1 MTSSYYPST
10 EDLTE
15 LFEAIHAHD
24 EAELYENDSAS
35 SRIIIEGR
43 ASPPVRPGA
52 REAPE
57 QVQLGSTPPT
67 ISNFERMIHT
77 QVHAGV
83 KTEAQTGVRTEP
95 YTKVQTEAHTG
106 VQTEIDPVI
115 QLSHSTIQAPV
126 PNNFNRFNYS
136 SPPSPTPLPIPRPIS
151 RPPSVDWTLR
161 LFRLQDFTF
170 GKTVGTGT
178 FGRVR
183 LVSLR
188 DHDKYFAMK
197 IMRKN
202 DIVRLHQIDHIFSE
216 KFLLSRLNCPFI
228 IRLYGTF
235 QDQQNLFMLLE
246 YAIGGELFTYLRRAG
261 RFPLGTTKFYAAE
274 IVCALEYMH
283 NLNIV
288 YRDLK
293 PENLLL
299 DARGHIKIADFGFA
313 KVIPDNKTWT
323 LCGTP
328 EYLAPEIILG
338 RGHGRPVDWWALG
351 ILIYEMMAG
360 FPPFYDETPFLIYEK
375 ILAGK
380 LEFPPHFDGPLC
392 DLLTGLLQPDPQ
404 RRLGCGATGA
414 FSVKQ
419 HAWFSGVN
427 WDALAH
433 KLIQSPF
440 VPPVRHSGDTS
451 NFEEYPEEDLDA
463 SDAAI
468 GEDFSHIFG
477 DF

>member
-1 MTSSYYPST
+1 MSLHFEENTDTYEETSSSNQT
-10 EDLTE
+10 
-15 LFEAIHAHD
+15 I
-24 EAELYENDSAS
+24 
-35 SRIIIEGR
+35 
-43 ASPPVRPGA
+43 PVRPST
-52 REAPE
+52 RELPCSIPY
-57 QVQLGSTPPT
+57 GTTPPT
-67 ISNFERMIHT
+67 VSIFESMVRQKTDNEQKEGLAEESKGQREAVVVEEEEEEEATDM
-77 QVHAGV
+77 VV
-83 KTEAQTGVRTEP
+83 KTSS
-95 YTKVQTEAHTG
+95 
-106 VQTEIDPVI
+106 VI
-115 QLSHSTIQAPV
+115 SPPRFDSPIQSP
-126 PNNFNRFNYS
+126 RFN
-136 SPPSPTPLPIPRPIS
+136 SPLHSPFIQRPHS
-151 RPPSVDWTLR
+151 RPPSVDWTLK
-161 LFRLQDFTF
+161 LFRLEDFVF

-183 LVSLR
+183 LVKLR
-188 DHDKYFAMK
+188 DHEKYFAMK
-197 IMRKN
+197 IMRKI
-202 DIVRLHQIDHIFSE
+202 DIVRLHQVDHIYSE

-228 IRLYGTF
+228 IRLYGAF
-235 QDQQNLFMLLE
+235 QDPQHLFMLLE

-283 NLNIV
+283 GLNIV

-313 KVIPDNKTWT
+313 KVIPDNRTWT

-380 LEFPPHFDGPLC
+380 LEFPPHFDGALC
-392 DLLTGLLQPDPQ
+392 DLLTKLLTAEPQ
-404 RRLGCGATGA
+404 KRLGCGALGA
-414 FSVKQ
+414 YDVKS
-419 HAWFSGVN
+419 HDWFIGVD
-427 WDALAH
+427 WEALA
-433 KLIQSPF
+433 KKQIQAPF
-440 VPPVRHSGDTS
+440 TPAVGHSGDTS
-451 NFEEYPEEDLDA
+451 NFEDYPEDDLEGSMNDL
-463 SDAAI
+463 AI
-468 GEDFSHIFG
+468 GEDISHIFN

>member
-1 MTSSYYPST
+1 MSFFTYNNEDNLFPL
-10 EDLTE
+10 EDLN
-15 LFEAIHAHD
+15 
-24 EAELYENDSAS
+24 ENDKSNLIAEDS
-35 SRIIIEGR
+35 YKIHINRQ
-43 ASPPVRPGA
+43 SPPLRPFT
-52 REAPE
+52 RELPNN
-57 QVQLGSTPPT
+57 LPLPCGKTPPT
-67 ISNFERMIHT
+67 ISNFERMIQQKGIQQDT
-77 QVHAGV
+77 IEESCERQQVQITRA
-83 KTEAQTGVRTEP
+83 R
-95 YTKVQTEAHTG
+95 
-106 VQTEIDPVI
+106 
-115 QLSHSTIQAPV
+115 APV
-126 PNNFNRFNYS
+126 PLAPTVMNTPADTIMSPLFSRFNSSS
-136 SPPSPTPLPIPRPIS
+136 SPPSPLHIPRPIS

-161 LFRLQDFTF
+161 LFRLEDFVF

-183 LVSLR
+183 LVKLR

-197 IMRKN
+197 IMRKA
-202 DIVRLHQIDHIFSE
+202 DIVRLHQVDHIFSE
-216 KFLLSRLNCPFI
+216 KFLLSRLSCPFI

-235 QDQQNLFMLLE
+235 QDKQNLLMLLE

-261 RFPLGTTKFYAAE
+261 RFPVGTTKFYAAE

-313 KVIPDNKTWT
+313 KVIPDNRTWT

-380 LEFPPHFDGPLC
+380 LEFPPHFDGTLC
-392 DLLTGLLQPDPQ
+392 DLLTELLQADPK
-404 RRLGCGATGA
+404 RRLGCGVSDAA
-414 FSVKQ
+414 DVKN
-419 HAWFSGVN
+419 HTWFSGVN
-427 WDALAH
+427 WDALSRR
-433 KLIQSPF
+433 LIQAPF
-440 VPPVRHSGDTS
+440 TPPVSFAGDTS
-451 NFEEYPEEDLDA
+451 NFEEYPEDDLESSSLVMNDLA
-463 SDAAI
+463 L
-468 GEDFSHIFG
+468 GEDISHIFTN
-477 DF
+477 F

>member
-1 MTSSYYPST
+1 MSSSSYYPPELKDFS
-10 EDLTE
+10 TE
-15 LFEAIHAHD
+15 LFD
-24 EAELYENDSAS
+24 ETVIEEEEDTENLLQN
-35 SRIIIEGR
+35 GR
-43 ASPPVRPGA
+43 TSPPVRPGA
-52 REAPE
+52 GNVPAQIHSP
-57 QVQLGSTPPT
+57 QLGSTPPT
-67 ISNFERMIHT
+67 IQHFERLISDRRDL
-77 QVHAGV
+77 QGP
-83 KTEAQTGVRTEP
+83 TESSQMHV
-95 YTKVQTEAHTG
+95 
-106 VQTEIDPVI
+106 
-115 QLSHSTIQAPV
+115 PV
-126 PNNFNRFNYS
+126 PRFNYS
-136 SPPSPTPLPIPRPIS
+136 SPPSPVAPVVPIPRPIS

-161 LFRLQDFTF
+161 LFKLNDFTF

-183 LVSLR
+183 LVNLR

-197 IMRKN
+197 IMRKTE
-202 DIVRLHQIDHIFSE
+202 IVRLHQVDHIFSE

-274 IVCALEYMH
+274 IVLALEYMH

-299 DARGHIKIADFGFA
+299 DSRGHIKIADFGFA
-313 KVIPDNKTWT
+313 KIIPDNKTWT

-375 ILAGK
+375 ILAGN

-404 RRLGCGATGA
+404 KRLGCGAAGA
-414 FSVKQ
+414 ESVKQ
-419 HAWFSGVN
+419 HPWFAAVN

-433 KLIQSPF
+433 KLIQAPF

-451 NFEEYPEEDLDA
+451 NFEEYPEEDQLDA
-463 SDAAI
+463 SDLAV
-468 GEDFSHIFG
+468 GEDINHIFS

>member
-1 MTSSYYPST
+1 MSFFSTKYEYDPFPLEDTDILDSDKIKINSNSNRQTSRSPARHFTRESPST
-10 EDLTE
+10 LPYGT
-15 LFEAIHAHD
+15 
-24 EAELYENDSAS
+24 
-35 SRIIIEGR
+35 
-43 ASPPVRPGA
+43 
-52 REAPE
+52 
-57 QVQLGSTPPT
+57 TPPT
-67 ISNFERMIHT
+67 ISNFERMIQQKEEIQQGIVEDVNEER
-77 QVHAGV
+77 QV
-83 KTEAQTGVRTEP
+83 
-95 YTKVQTEAHTG
+95 
-106 VQTEIDPVI
+106 EI
-115 QLSHSTIQAPV
+115 SRSKAPV
-126 PNNFNRFNYS
+126 PFSPQLNTYTPNSDTNKILSPAFSRFNSSS
-136 SPPSPTPLPIPRPIS
+136 SPASPLHSSRPIS
-151 RPPSVDWTLR
+151 RSSSVDWTLR
-161 LFRLQDFTF
+161 LFRLEDFVF
-170 GKTVGTGT
+170 SKTVGTGT

-183 LVSLR
+183 LVKLR

-197 IMRKN
+197 IMRKV
-202 DIVRLHQIDHIFSE
+202 DIVRLHQVDHIFSE
-216 KFLLSRLNCPFI
+216 KFLLSRLSCPFI

-235 QDQQNLFMLLE
+235 KDQHNLFMLLE

-261 RFPLGTTKFYAAE
+261 RFSLETTKFYAAE

-313 KVIPDNKTWT
+313 KVIPDNRTWT

-375 ILAGK
+375 ILAGN

-392 DLLTGLLQPDPQ
+392 DLLTGLLQADPQ
-404 RRLGCGATGA
+404 RRLGCGVAGA
-414 FSVKQ
+414 MDVKN
-419 HAWFSGVN
+419 HPWFAGVH
-427 WDALAH
+427 WDALSRR
-433 KLIQSPF
+433 LIQAPF
-440 VPPVRHSGDTS
+440 TPPVRHAGDTA
-451 NFEEYPEEDLDA
+451 NFEEYPEEDLESSSINDLA
-463 SDAAI
+463 L
-468 GEDFSHIFG
+468 GEDINYIFV

>member
-1 MTSSYYPST
+1 MTSPPS
-10 EDLTE
+10 
-15 LFEAIHAHD
+15 
-24 EAELYENDSAS
+24 SP
-35 SRIIIEGR
+35 
-43 ASPPVRPGA
+43 SPPPQPPLKSSQFYTSPPNKSETDLFQLEGMTLSSDTTRIRPSN
-52 REAPE
+52 RELPGNPP
-57 QVQLGSTPPT
+57 LGTTPPT
-67 ISNFERMIHT
+67 VSNFERMIRQNQQEKQQSPP
-77 QVHAGV
+77 QV
-83 KTEAQTGVRTEP
+83 VRPTSP
-95 YTKVQTEAHTG
+95 SPSP
-106 VQTEIDPVI
+106 PVI
-115 QLSHSTIQAPV
+115 QIPIPTNSFRMNS
-126 PNNFNRFNYS
+126 S
-136 SPPSPTPLPIPRPIS
+136 SPASPVQNIPRPVS
-151 RPPSVDWTLR
+151 RPSSVDWTLR
-161 LFRLQDFTF
+161 LFRLEDFVF

-183 LVSLR
+183 LVKLR

-197 IMRKN
+197 IMRKA

-216 KFLLSRLNCPFI
+216 KFLLSRLSCPFI

-235 QDQQNLFMLLE
+235 QDQKHLLMLLE

-380 LEFPPHFDGPLC
+380 LEFPFHFDGPLC
-392 DLLTGLLQPDPQ
+392 DLLIGLLQPDPQ
-404 RRLGCGATGA
+404 KRLGCGAGGA
-414 FSVKQ
+414 EDVKL
-419 HAWFSGVN
+419 HSWFNGVD
-427 WDALAH
+427 WDALLR
-433 KLIQSPF
+433 KQIQAPF
-440 VPPVRHSGDTS
+440 VPPVRHAGDTS
-451 NFEEYPEEDLDA
+451 NFEEYPEDDFDSVNDHHSAVLNDLTFDHQ
-463 SDAAI
+463 DI
-468 GEDFSHIFG
+468 NQIFIN
-477 DF
+477 F

>member
-1 MTSSYYPST
+1 MASFYPST

-15 LFEAIHAHD
+15 LFHAID
-24 EAELYENDSAS
+24 EDIEEESSSNNGIKSSSELL
-35 SRIIIEGR
+35 IQGR
-43 ASPPVRPGA
+43 ASPPIRPGA
-52 REAPE
+52 REPP
-57 QVQLGSTPPT
+57 VHINLGSTPPT
-67 ISNFERMIHT
+67 ISNFERMINQRNT
-77 QVHAGV
+77 NDVVA
-83 KTEAQTGVRTEP
+83 KNIE
-95 YTKVQTEAHTG
+95 KVQIQEET
-106 VQTEIDPVI
+106 QTRTD
-115 QLSHSTIQAPV
+115 LQAPV
-126 PNNFNRFNYS
+126 PSSSITFNRFNHS
-136 SPPSPTPLPIPRPIS
+136 SPPSPTNHFTIPRPIS
-151 RPPSVDWTLR
+151 RPSSVDWTLR
-161 LFRLQDFTF
+161 LFRLQDFSF

-183 LVSLR
+183 LVNLR

-197 IMRKN
+197 IMRKTE
-202 DIVRLHQIDHIFSE
+202 IVRLHQVDHIFSE

-235 QDQQNLFMLLE
+235 KDQQNLFMLLE

-313 KVIPDNKTWT
+313 KIIPDNKTWT

-360 FPPFYDETPFLIYEK
+360 FPPYYDETPFLIYEK

-404 RRLGCGATGA
+404 KRLGCGATGA
-414 FSVKQ
+414 FGVKS
-419 HAWFSGVN
+419 HPWFAGVN
-427 WDALAH
+427 WDALSQ
-433 KLIQSPF
+433 KQIQAPF
-440 VPPVRHSGDTS
+440 IPPVRHAGDTS
-451 NFEEYPEEDLDA
+451 NFEEYPEEELDMSDL
-463 SDAAI
+463 AI
-468 GEDFSHIFG
+468 GEDVSHIFS

>member
-1 MTSSYYPST
+1 MSSPFPQPIEDIPEETLT
-10 EDLTE
+10 EDTYDLESTSIMMQ
-15 LFEAIHAHD
+15 A
-24 EAELYENDSAS
+24 
-35 SRIIIEGR
+35 
-43 ASPPVRPGA
+43 PVRPGA
-52 REAPE
+52 RELPGN
-57 QVQLGSTPPT
+57 VPLGTTPPT
-67 ISNFERMIHT
+67 VSNFERMIQQQQQQQGQQGQQEEQGNDSNMSSIHNT
-77 QVHAGV
+77 S
-83 KTEAQTGVRTEP
+83 P
-95 YTKVQTEAHTG
+95 L
-106 VQTEIDPVI
+106 I
-115 QLSHSTIQAPV
+115 QIPT
-126 PNNFNRFNYS
+126 FTRFNMTS
-136 SPPSPTPLPIPRPIS
+136 PSPVHIPRPIS
-151 RPPSVDWTLR
+151 RPPSVDWTLN
-161 LFRLQDFTF
+161 LFRLEDFIF

-183 LVSLR
+183 LVKLR

-197 IMRKN
+197 IMRKA
-202 DIVRLHQIDHIFSE
+202 DIVRLHQVDHIFSE

-235 QDQQNLFMLLE
+235 QDQNHLFMLLE

-360 FPPFYDETPFLIYEK
+360 FPPYYDETPFLIYEK

-380 LEFPPHFDGPLC
+380 LEFPPHFDSSIC
-392 DLLTGLLQPDPQ
+392 DLLTELLQPDPQ
-404 RRLGCGATGA
+404 RRLGCGANGA
-414 FSVKQ
+414 DDVKN
-419 HAWFSGVN
+419 HLWFSGVN
-427 WDALAH
+427 WDILSR
-433 KLIQSPF
+433 KLIQAPF
-440 VPPVRHSGDTS
+440 TPPVRHAGDTS
-451 NFEEYPEEDLDA
+451 NFEEYPEDEDLDVNDLA
-463 SDAAI
+463 T
-468 GEDFSHIFG
+468 GEDINHIFI

>member
-1 MTSSYYPST
+1 MTSPPPAIDS
-10 EDLTE
+10 EDLFQ
-15 LFEAIHAHD
+15 L
-24 EAELYENDSAS
+24 
-35 SRIIIEGR
+35 EGMAPIPDTR
-43 ASPPVRPGA
+43 SVPIRPGN
-52 REAPE
+52 RELPGNPP
-57 QVQLGSTPPT
+57 LGTTPPT
-67 ISNFERMIHT
+67 ISNFERMIQQPNYP
-77 QVHAGV
+77 QVIRPTFPSPVH
-83 KTEAQTGVRTEP
+83 P
-95 YTKVQTEAHTG
+95 H
-106 VQTEIDPVI
+106 PVI
-115 QLSHSTIQAPV
+115 QIPIPTNSFRMNS
-126 PNNFNRFNYS
+126 S
-136 SPPSPTPLPIPRPIS
+136 SPGSPVQHIPRPVS
-151 RPPSVDWTLR
+151 RPPSADWTLR
-161 LFRLQDFTF
+161 LFRLADFVF

-183 LVSLR
+183 LVTLK

-197 IMRKN
+197 IMRKA
-202 DIVRLHQIDHIFSE
+202 DIVRLHQVDHIFSE
-216 KFLLSRLNCPFI
+216 KFLLSRLSCPFI

-235 QDQQNLFMLLE
+235 QDKSQLFMLLE
-246 YAIGGELFTYLRRAG
+246 YAVGGELFTYLRRAG
-261 RFPLGTTKFYAAE
+261 RFSLGTTKFYAAE

-380 LEFPPHFDGPLC
+380 LEFPPHFDGSLC
-392 DLLTGLLQPDPQ
+392 DLLIGLLQPDPQ
-404 RRLGCGATGA
+404 RRLGCGPSGA
-414 FSVKQ
+414 DDVKI
-419 HAWFSGVN
+419 HSWFSGVD
-427 WDALAH
+427 WDALAR
-433 KLIQSPF
+433 KQIQAPF
-440 VPPVRHSGDTS
+440 VPPVSHAGDTS
-451 NFEEYPEEDLDA
+451 NFEEYPEEDLDILNDL
-463 SDAAI
+463 SFDRDRQDI
-468 GEDFSHIFG
+468 NQIFIDF
-477 DF
+477 

>member
-1 MTSSYYPST
+1 MTFPPSPPPT
-10 EDLTE
+10 KTQFYQSPELSQSNEDLFQLEGMSLNSDTRGTE
-15 LFEAIHAHD
+15 PI
-24 EAELYENDSAS
+24 
-35 SRIIIEGR
+35 
-43 ASPPVRPGA
+43 RPGN
-52 REAPE
+52 RELPGN
-57 QVQLGSTPPT
+57 VPLGLTPPT
-67 ISNFERMIHT
+67 ISNFERMIQQNQQSREPAQSP
-77 QVHAGV
+77 QVGR
-83 KTEAQTGVRTEP
+83 QTSP
-95 YTKVQTEAHTG
+95 Q
-106 VQTEIDPVI
+106 PPSI
-115 QLSHSTIQAPV
+115 QIPIPTNSFRMNS
-126 PNNFNRFNYS
+126 S
-136 SPPSPTPLPIPRPIS
+136 SPASPVQNIPRPVS

-161 LFRLQDFTF
+161 LFRLEDFVF

-183 LVSLR
+183 LVKLR

-197 IMRKN
+197 IMRKA
-202 DIVRLHQIDHIFSE
+202 DIVRLHQVDHIFSE
-216 KFLLSRLNCPFI
+216 KFLLSRLACPFI

-235 QDQQNLFMLLE
+235 QDHKHLFMLLE

-261 RFPLGTTKFYAAE
+261 RFSLGTTKFYAAE

-380 LEFPPHFDGPLC
+380 LEFPPHFDASLC
-392 DLLTGLLQPDPQ
+392 DLLIGLLQPDPQ
-404 RRLGCGATGA
+404 RRLGCGAA
-414 FSVKQ
+414 ASEDVKG
-419 HAWFSGVN
+419 HSWFIGVD
-427 WDALAH
+427 WEALVR
-433 KLIQSPF
+433 KQIQAPF
-440 VPPVRHSGDTS
+440 VPPVRHAGDTS
-451 NFEEYPEEDLDA
+451 NFEEYPEEDFDSVNDHSNVLNDL
-463 SDAAI
+463 SFERQDI
-468 GEDFSHIFG
+468 NQIFIDF
-477 DF
+477 

>member
-1 MTSSYYPST
+1 MTSPP
-10 EDLTE
+10 
-15 LFEAIHAHD
+15 F
-24 EAELYENDSAS
+24 S
-35 SRIIIEGR
+35 SP
-43 ASPPVRPGA
+43 SPPPTKSPFYQSSDSTADLFQLEEMRLDADTPQQRSPIRPGN
-52 REAPE
+52 RELPGAVP
-57 QVQLGSTPPT
+57 LGTTPPT
-67 ISNFERMIHT
+67 ISNFERMIQQRGDGVNVGVSASVSANSSVNRPTVQPT
-77 QVHAGV
+77 Q
-83 KTEAQTGVRTEP
+83 P
-95 YTKVQTEAHTG
+95 
-106 VQTEIDPVI
+106 
-115 QLSHSTIQAPV
+115 TIQPPPQRPISPSPLIQIPV
-126 PNNFNRFNYS
+126 PMKNSS
-136 SPPSPTPLPIPRPIS
+136 SPDSPILPRPVS

-161 LFRLQDFTF
+161 LFNLEEFVF

-183 LVSLR
+183 LVKLR
-188 DHDKYFAMK
+188 NHDKYFAMK
-197 IMRKN
+197 IMRKA
-202 DIVRLHQIDHIFSE
+202 DIVRLHQVDHIFSE
-216 KFLLSRLNCPFI
+216 KFLLSRLACPFI

-235 QDQQNLFMLLE
+235 QDQKHLFMLLE

-261 RFPLGTTKFYAAE
+261 RFSLGTTKFYAAE

-380 LEFPPHFDGPLC
+380 LEFPPHFDAQLC

-404 RRLGCGATGA
+404 RRLGCGAAGA
-414 FSVKQ
+414 EDVKS
-419 HAWFSGVN
+419 HSWFSGVD
-427 WDALAH
+427 WDALVR
-433 KLIQSPF
+433 KQIQAPF
-440 VPPVRHSGDTS
+440 IPPVRHAGDTS
-451 NFEEYPEEDLDA
+451 NFEEYPEEDFNDQSTILNDLTF
-463 SDAAI
+463 DRQDI
-468 GEDFSHIFG
+468 NQIFIDF
-477 DF
+477 

>member
-1 MTSSYYPST
+1 MSSPSASA
-10 EDLTE
+10 
-15 LFEAIHAHD
+15 F
-24 EAELYENDSAS
+24 YENVLGSESNVDLFDFEGDTAVVKEQRSPAS
-35 SRIIIEGR
+35 M
-43 ASPPVRPGA
+43 VRPGTRDLPA
-52 REAPE
+52 TLP
-57 QVQLGSTPPT
+57 LGTTPPT
-67 ISNFERMIHT
+67 ISNFEKMIQQQQQQQMGQSNLGT
-77 QVHAGV
+77 AAAGGLNV
-83 KTEAQTGVRTEP
+83 NLQQSPQR
-95 YTKVQTEAHTG
+95 
-106 VQTEIDPVI
+106 
-115 QLSHSTIQAPV
+115 LQAPV
-126 PNNFNRFNYS
+126 PTSTRFNNFS
-136 SPPSPTPLPIPRPIS
+136 SPPSPVPLQTIPRPIS
-151 RPPSVDWTLR
+151 RPSSVDWTLR
-161 LFRLQDFTF
+161 LFRLEDFVF
-170 GKTVGTGT
+170 AKTVGTGT

-183 LVSLR
+183 LVKLR

-197 IMRKN
+197 IMRKT
-202 DIVRLHQIDHIFSE
+202 DIVRLHQVDHIFSE
-216 KFLLSRLNCPFI
+216 KFLLSRLSCPFI

-338 RGHGRPVDWWALG
+338 RGHGRAVDWWALG

-360 FPPFYDETPFLIYEK
+360 FPPYYDETPYLIYEK
-375 ILAGK
+375 ILGGK
-380 LEFPPHFDGPLC
+380 LEFPPHFDAILC

-404 RRLGCGATGA
+404 RRLGCGAGA
-414 FSVKQ
+414 AEDVKN
-419 HAWFSGVN
+419 HPWFAAVN
-427 WDALAH
+427 WPALLQ
-433 KLIQSPF
+433 KQIQAPF
-440 VPPVRHSGDTS
+440 VPPVRHPGDTA
-451 NFEEYPEEDLDA
+451 NFEEYPEEDEAEILDLNNNSSVA
-463 SDAAI
+463 
-468 GEDFSHIFG
+468 EVNHIFI

>member
-1 MTSSYYPST
+1 MSSSPFQLPIEDIPEETSKDSRNDLET
-10 EDLTE
+10 ESIMMMQ
-15 LFEAIHAHD
+15 A
-24 EAELYENDSAS
+24 
-35 SRIIIEGR
+35 
-43 ASPPVRPGA
+43 PVRPGA
-52 REAPE
+52 RELPCN
-57 QVQLGSTPPT
+57 VPLGTTPPT
-67 ISNFERMIHT
+67 VSNFERMIQQQQSEH
-77 QVHAGV
+77 VNI
-83 KTEAQTGVRTEP
+83 P
-95 YTKVQTEAHTG
+95 N
-106 VQTEIDPVI
+106 
-115 QLSHSTIQAPV
+115 IQAPSPLIHV
-126 PNNFNRFNYS
+126 PTFNRFNS
-136 SPPSPTPLPIPRPIS
+136 TSPSPVHIIPRPIS
-151 RPPSVDWTLR
+151 RPSSVDWTLN
-161 LFRLQDFTF
+161 LFRLEDFIF

-183 LVSLR
+183 LVKLR

-197 IMRKN
+197 IMRKT
-202 DIVRLHQIDHIFSE
+202 DIVRLHQVDHIFSE

-235 QDQQNLFMLLE
+235 QDQQHLFMLLE

-360 FPPFYDETPFLIYEK
+360 FPPYYDETPFLIYEK

-380 LEFPPHFDGPLC
+380 LEFPPHFDSSLC

-404 RRLGCGATGA
+404 RRLGCSANG
-414 FSVKQ
+414 SEDVKN
-419 HAWFSGVN
+419 HSWFSGVN
-427 WDALAH
+427 WDILSR
-433 KLIQSPF
+433 KLIQAPF
-440 VPPVRHSGDTS
+440 TPPVRHAGDTN
-451 NFEEYPEEDLDA
+451 NFEEYPEEDLDT
-463 SDAAI
+463 SDLAT
-468 GEDFSHIFG
+468 GEDVNHIFT

>member
-1 MTSSYYPST
+1 MSGSFYQNVAGSESVIDLINFDADTGADTLVIEDT
-10 EDLTE
+10 EQ
-15 LFEAIHAHD
+15 
-24 EAELYENDSAS
+24 
-35 SRIIIEGR
+35 RR
-43 ASPPVRPGA
+43 QASPPVRPGL
-52 REAPE
+52 RELPGN
-57 QVQLGSTPPT
+57 VPFGTTPPT
-67 ISNFERMIHT
+67 ISNFERMIQSGHNNEMYNNNNNNNNNNT
-77 QVHAGV
+77 SIYNNVATNNHRNTHNQHP
-83 KTEAQTGVRTEP
+83 QP
-95 YTKVQTEAHTG
+95 
-106 VQTEIDPVI
+106 I
-115 QLSHSTIQAPV
+115 APV
-126 PNNFNRFNYS
+126 PLNRFNS
-136 SPPSPTPLPIPRPIS
+136 PSPPPPAPIPRPIS
-151 RPPSVDWTLR
+151 RPPSADWTLR
-161 LFRLQDFTF
+161 LFRLEDFVF

-183 LVSLR
+183 LVKLR

-197 IMRKN
+197 IMRKT
-202 DIVRLHQIDHIFSE
+202 DIVRLHQVDHIFSE
-216 KFLLSRLNCPFI
+216 KFLLSRLSCPFI

-299 DARGHIKIADFGFA
+299 DAKGHVKIADFGFA

-338 RGHGRPVDWWALG
+338 RGHGRAVDWWALG

-360 FPPFYDETPFLIYEK
+360 FPPYYDETPYLIYEK
-375 ILAGK
+375 ILGGK
-380 LEFPPHFDGPLC
+380 LEFPPHFDPALC

-404 RRLGCGATGA
+404 RRLGCGADGA
-414 FSVKQ
+414 WDVKR
-419 HAWFSGVN
+419 HPWFAASVN
-427 WDALAH
+427 WDALLQ
-433 KLIQSPF
+433 KQIQAPF
-440 VPPVRHSGDTS
+440 TPPVRHAGDTG
-451 NFEEYPEEDLDA
+451 NFEEYPEDDDLSVLNDLA
-463 SDAAI
+463 L
-468 GEDFSHIFG
+468 GEDVNHIFN